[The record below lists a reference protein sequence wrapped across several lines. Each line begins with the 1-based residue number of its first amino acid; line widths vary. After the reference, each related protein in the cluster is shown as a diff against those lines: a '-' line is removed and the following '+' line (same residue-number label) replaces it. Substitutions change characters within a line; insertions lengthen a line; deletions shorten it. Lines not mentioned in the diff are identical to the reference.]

1 MKRKLSVFIDESGDF
16 GKFDKEAPYYL
27 VTMIFHDQTSSI
39 KEELERLDDHLAQ
52 KGFEQHH
59 LHTGPLIRKEEI
71 YRKNDID
78 INSRRQIFNSFIT
91 FAQHVEFSYKT
102 FIISKKQKDVSSL
115 ELIKELSIEIKNF
128 IAKKENDWEKYDELI
143 IYYDNGQIQLTK
155 ILASAFTDSRT
166 KFKLIKAAQY
176 RLFQVADLITTLE
189 LTELKCQ
196 KGTNSRSEL
205 LFFKSMR
212 DFHKNYYKHII
223 KKKEE

>member
-115 ELIKELSIEIKNF
+115 THKHDKN
-128 IAKKENDWEKYDELI
+128 K
-143 IYYDNGQIQLTK
+143 
-155 ILASAFTDSRT
+155 
-166 KFKLIKAAQY
+166 
-176 RLFQVADLITTLE
+176 
-189 LTELKCQ
+189 
-196 KGTNSRSEL
+196 
-205 LFFKSMR
+205 
-212 DFHKNYYKHII
+212 
-223 KKKEE
+223 